1 MHEKNDFVRTD
12 VTVIPGEESR
22 DTAVV
27 SLPMVESAAASG
39 LDASERI
46 VAVITESQIEALHAK
61 VLAAVRTVYDPEI
74 PVNVYDLGLIYRLE
88 VDDQAIV
95 FVDMTL
101 TSPSC
106 PEAQALPSSVIE
118 AIRSVDQVN
127 DVKFELVWEP
137 AWTKECMSEE
147 TRLLLGM
154 Y

>member
-1 MHEKNDFVRTD
+1 MHEETNST
-12 VTVIPGEESR
+12 
-22 DTAVV
+22 
-27 SLPMVESAAASG
+27 
-39 LDASERI
+39 RI
-46 VAVITESQIEALHAK
+46 AVIDIDIQALHGK

-74 PVNVYDLGLIYRLE
+74 PVNVYDLGLIYRLD
-88 VDDQAIV
+88 VDEYAIV
-95 FVDMTL
+95 HVEMTL

-106 PEAQALPSSVIE
+106 PEAQALPLTVIE
-118 AIRSVDQVN
+118 AIRSVEQVN